1 MEGTT
6 IGAEMLLTLSGTRKN
21 TLEAS
26 NFVSLVESFYFVFIY
41 LFFFLSP
48 SSSSFILHFS
58 GKNEL
63 AKIAALVVDQSEN
76 RTCLSI
82 THEPHAWAPQ
92 STLRVRFLR
101 DRGCLSFNSYPV
113 SSLITCQN
121 NACIILA
128 WHGVLHGRDF
138 WKLSIM
144 PFTPDREKYWLY
156 TQFVTCSLQIEIELW
171 GQILLLSCVCWQKC
185 RWEQSSSVSLISA
198 HNNSS
203 C

>member
-26 NFVSLVESFYFVFIY
+26 NFVSLVEIFLLCFYLSV
-41 LFFFLSP
+41 FFLSP

-82 THEPHAWAPQ
+82 TREPHAWAPQ

-113 SSLITCQN
+113 SSLITCPN

-128 WHGVLHGRDF
+128 
-138 WKLSIM
+138 
-144 PFTPDREKYWLY
+144 
-156 TQFVTCSLQIEIELW
+156 
-171 GQILLLSCVCWQKC
+171 
-185 RWEQSSSVSLISA
+185 
-198 HNNSS
+198 
-203 C
+203 

>member
-82 THEPHAWAPQ
+82 TREPHAWAPR
-92 STLRVRFLR
+92 STLRGRFLR

-128 WHGVLHGRDF
+128 
-138 WKLSIM
+138 
-144 PFTPDREKYWLY
+144 
-156 TQFVTCSLQIEIELW
+156 
-171 GQILLLSCVCWQKC
+171 
-185 RWEQSSSVSLISA
+185 
-198 HNNSS
+198 
-203 C
+203 

>member
-82 THEPHAWAPQ
+82 TREPHAWAPR

-101 DRGCLSFNSYPV
+101 DVDAYH
-113 SSLITCQN
+113 LI
-121 NACIILA
+121 
-128 WHGVLHGRDF
+128 R
-138 WKLSIM
+138 
-144 PFTPDREKYWLY
+144 
-156 TQFVTCSLQIEIELW
+156 TQFHL
-171 GQILLLSCVCWQKC
+171 
-185 RWEQSSSVSLISA
+185 
-198 HNNSS
+198 
-203 C
+203 

>member
-26 NFVSLVESFYFVFIY
+26 NFVSLVESFYFVFIC
-41 LFFFLSP
+41 FFFLLLSP

-82 THEPHAWAPQ
+82 TREPHA
-92 STLRVRFLR
+92 
-101 DRGCLSFNSYPV
+101 
-113 SSLITCQN
+113 
-121 NACIILA
+121 
-128 WHGVLHGRDF
+128 
-138 WKLSIM
+138 
-144 PFTPDREKYWLY
+144 
-156 TQFVTCSLQIEIELW
+156 
-171 GQILLLSCVCWQKC
+171 
-185 RWEQSSSVSLISA
+185 
-198 HNNSS
+198 
-203 C
+203 

>member
-26 NFVSLVESFYFVFIY
+26 NFVSLMESFYFVFIY

-82 THEPHAWAPQ
+82 TREPHAWAPR
-92 STLRVRFLR
+92 STLLVRFLR

-128 WHGVLHGRDF
+128 
-138 WKLSIM
+138 
-144 PFTPDREKYWLY
+144 
-156 TQFVTCSLQIEIELW
+156 
-171 GQILLLSCVCWQKC
+171 
-185 RWEQSSSVSLISA
+185 
-198 HNNSS
+198 
-203 C
+203 

>member
-1 MEGTT
+1 MEATT

-82 THEPHAWAPQ
+82 TREPHAWAPQ

-128 WHGVLHGRDF
+128 
-138 WKLSIM
+138 
-144 PFTPDREKYWLY
+144 
-156 TQFVTCSLQIEIELW
+156 
-171 GQILLLSCVCWQKC
+171 
-185 RWEQSSSVSLISA
+185 
-198 HNNSS
+198 
-203 C
+203 

>member
-26 NFVSLVESFYFVFIY
+26 NFVSLVESFYFVFIC
-41 LFFFLSP
+41 FFFLLLSP

-82 THEPHAWAPQ
+82 TREPHAWAPQ

-128 WHGVLHGRDF
+128 
-138 WKLSIM
+138 
-144 PFTPDREKYWLY
+144 
-156 TQFVTCSLQIEIELW
+156 
-171 GQILLLSCVCWQKC
+171 
-185 RWEQSSSVSLISA
+185 
-198 HNNSS
+198 
-203 C
+203 

>member
-128 WHGVLHGRDF
+128 
-138 WKLSIM
+138 
-144 PFTPDREKYWLY
+144 
-156 TQFVTCSLQIEIELW
+156 
-171 GQILLLSCVCWQKC
+171 
-185 RWEQSSSVSLISA
+185 
-198 HNNSS
+198 
-203 C
+203 

>member
-1 MEGTT
+1 MCRFSHCHHHFHCHYHYHHSKL
-6 IGAEMLLTLSGTRKN
+6 IQLILLFLTQTEHGSDNHWCWNAFNSVWYKEKYSGGFKLCFLSGIF
-21 TLEAS
+21 L
-26 NFVSLVESFYFVFIY
+26 LCFYLSV
-41 LFFFLSP
+41 FFFLSP

-82 THEPHAWAPQ
+82 TREPHAWAPR
-92 STLRVRFLR
+92 STLLVRFLR

-128 WHGVLHGRDF
+128 WHGVLHGREF
-138 WKLSIM
+138 WKLFPS
-144 PFTPDREKYWLY
+144 Y
-156 TQFVTCSLQIEIELW
+156 
-171 GQILLLSCVCWQKC
+171 LSYLTGKNIG
-185 RWEQSSSVSLISA
+185 STL
-198 HNNSS
+198 NSS
-203 C
+203 RAVCK